1 VISRQWRGLARS
13 SDAERYVRHLRE
25 ETIPLLRSIRG
36 FVDAAILRR
45 PVAQGVE
52 FLVVTRWHSMEAIEQ
67 FAGADPDVAVVPEN
81 VQRMMI
87 EYDRTVRHYE
97 VVE

>member
-1 VISRQWRGLARS
+1 MISRQWRGLARS

-67 FAGADPDVAVVPEN
+67 FAGAVPDVAVVPEN